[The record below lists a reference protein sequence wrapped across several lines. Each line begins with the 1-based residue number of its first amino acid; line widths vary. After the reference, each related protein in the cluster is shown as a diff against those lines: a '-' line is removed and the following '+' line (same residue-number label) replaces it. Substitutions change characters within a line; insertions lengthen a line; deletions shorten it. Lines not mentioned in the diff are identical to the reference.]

1 MKHLK
6 MNKFL
11 LIIPLLILNSPI
23 KEKANRFSDILITPI
38 NQENVISFS
47 YLTYRISEV
56 NLNIFISYDNHV
68 TRDLYRNKP
77 TINYN
82 FKDSFI
88 VKEEQIFDNAYLNFQ
103 AKGDSFSSFI
113 KIELV
118 THQTLDLCETLSISN
133 DTAIQYLNNME
144 QTNAEREELVF
155 EPLLESIKENMPF
168 LQYNFIKFKQITNY
182 YSESISYKS
191 ITIKLHDTDNYFPLL
206 NHKNG
211 YVDFHFEPLKVKDT
225 YQLALLDK
233 LYLDPDSFLISSTP
247 KQGFVFTDIIYL
259 PKNCNYRYLDLSLNI
274 NGLGYQ
280 NVDVTCKYQQ
290 IATKNFFGRSEI
302 SSNYLSLLPTDD
314 VIDSDAIEVIL

>member
-1 MKHLK
+1 
-6 MNKFL
+6 MNKL
-11 LIIPLLILNSPI
+11 LFVIPLLILNSPI

-38 NQENVISFS
+38 NQENIISFS

-56 NLNIFISYDNHV
+56 SINIFISYDNHV
-68 TRDLYRNKP
+68 THDLYRNKL
-77 TINYN
+77 TINFN

-113 KIELV
+113 KIKLAS
-118 THQTLDLCETLSISN
+118 HQTLDLSETLSIAN

-144 QTNAEREELVF
+144 QINVEREELVF
-155 EPLLESIKENMPF
+155 EPFLESVKKNMPF

-182 YSESISYKS
+182 YSETISYKS
-191 ITIKLHDTDNYFPLL
+191 IIIKLHDTNDYFPLL
-206 NHKNG
+206 NHKDG
-211 YVDFHFEPLKVKDT
+211 YVDFHFEPLKIKDT

-233 LYLDPDSFLISSTP
+233 LYLDPNSFLISNTP

-259 PKNCNYRYLDLSLNI
+259 PKNRNYRYLDLSLNI

-280 NVDVTCKYQQ
+280 NVDLTCKYQQ
-290 IATKNFFGRSEI
+290 IATKNYFGRSEI
-302 SSNYLSLLPTDD
+302 SNNYLSLFPTDD
-314 VIDSDAIEVIL
+314 VIDSEAIEVIL

>member
-1 MKHLK
+1 
-6 MNKFL
+6 MNKL
-11 LIIPLLILNSPI
+11 LFVIPLLILNSPI
-23 KEKANRFSDILITPI
+23 KEKVNRFSDILITPI
-38 NQENVISFS
+38 NQENIISFS

-56 NLNIFISYDNHV
+56 SINIFISYDNHV
-68 TRDLYRNKP
+68 THDLYRNKL
-77 TINYN
+77 TINFN

-113 KIELV
+113 KIKLAS
-118 THQTLDLCETLSISN
+118 HQTLDLSETLSIAN

-144 QTNAEREELVF
+144 QINVEREELVF
-155 EPLLESIKENMPF
+155 EPFLESVKKNMPF

-182 YSESISYKS
+182 YSETISYKS
-191 ITIKLHDTDNYFPLL
+191 IIIKLHDTNDYFPLL
-206 NHKNG
+206 NHKDG

-233 LYLDPDSFLISSTP
+233 LYLDPNSFLISNTP

-259 PKNCNYRYLDLSLNI
+259 PKNRNYRYLDLSLNI

-280 NVDVTCKYQQ
+280 NVDLTCKYQQ
-290 IATKNFFGRSEI
+290 IATKNYFGRSEM
-302 SSNYLSLLPTDD
+302 SNNYLSLLPTDD
-314 VIDSDAIEVIL
+314 VIDSEAIEVIL

>member
-1 MKHLK
+1 
-6 MNKFL
+6 MNKL
-11 LIIPLLILNSPI
+11 LLVIPLLILNSPI

-38 NQENVISFS
+38 NQENIISFY

-56 NLNIFISYDNHV
+56 SINIFISYDNHA
-68 TRDLYRNKP
+68 TRDLYRNKL

-103 AKGDSFSSFI
+103 AKGDSFSSFM
-113 KIELV
+113 KIEL
-118 THQTLDLCETLSISN
+118 TSHQTLDLSETLSTAN

-144 QTNAEREELVF
+144 QINAEREELVF
-155 EPLLESIKENMPF
+155 EPFFESIKENMPF

-191 ITIKLHDTDNYFPLL
+191 ITIKLYDINNYFPLL
-206 NHKNG
+206 NHTDG
-211 YVDFHFEPLKVKDT
+211 YVDFHFEPLKIKET

-290 IATKNFFGRSEI
+290 IATKNYFGRSEI
-302 SSNYLSLLPTDD
+302 SNNYLSILPTDD
-314 VIDSDAIEVIL
+314 VVDSEAIEVIL

>member
-1 MKHLK
+1 
-6 MNKFL
+6 MNKL
-11 LIIPLLILNSPI
+11 LFVIPLLILNSPI

-38 NQENVISFS
+38 NQENIISFS

-56 NLNIFISYDNHV
+56 SINIFISYDNHV
-68 TRDLYRNKP
+68 THDLYRNKL
-77 TINYN
+77 TINFN

-113 KIELV
+113 KIKLAS
-118 THQTLDLCETLSISN
+118 HQTLDLSETLSIAN

-144 QTNAEREELVF
+144 QINVEREELVF
-155 EPLLESIKENMPF
+155 EPFLESVKKNMPF

-182 YSESISYKS
+182 YSETISYKS
-191 ITIKLHDTDNYFPLL
+191 IIIKLHDTNDYFPLL
-206 NHKNG
+206 NHKDG

-233 LYLDPDSFLISSTP
+233 LYLDPNSFLISNTP

-259 PKNCNYRYLDLSLNI
+259 PKNRNYRYLDLSLNI

-280 NVDVTCKYQQ
+280 NVDLTCKYQQ
-290 IATKNFFGRSEI
+290 IAAKNYFGRSEI
-302 SSNYLSLLPTDD
+302 SNNYLSLLPTDD
-314 VIDSDAIEVIL
+314 VIDSEVIEVILWFFF

>member
-1 MKHLK
+1 
-6 MNKFL
+6 MNKL
-11 LIIPLLILNSPI
+11 LFVIPLLILNSPI

-38 NQENVISFS
+38 NQENIISFS

-56 NLNIFISYDNHV
+56 SINIFISYDNHV
-68 TRDLYRNKP
+68 THDLYRNKL
-77 TINYN
+77 TINFN

-113 KIELV
+113 KIKLAS
-118 THQTLDLCETLSISN
+118 HQTLDLSETLYIAN

-144 QTNAEREELVF
+144 QINVEREELVF
-155 EPLLESIKENMPF
+155 EPFLESVKKNMPF

-182 YSESISYKS
+182 YSETISYKS
-191 ITIKLHDTDNYFPLL
+191 IIIKLHDTNDYFPLL
-206 NHKNG
+206 NHKDG

-233 LYLDPDSFLISSTP
+233 LYLDPNSFLISNTP

-259 PKNCNYRYLDLSLNI
+259 PKNRNYRYLDLSLNI

-280 NVDVTCKYQQ
+280 NVDLTCKYQQ
-290 IATKNFFGRSEI
+290 IATKNYFGRSEI
-302 SSNYLSLLPTDD
+302 SNNYLSLLPTDD
-314 VIDSDAIEVIL
+314 VIDSEAIEVIL

>member
-1 MKHLK
+1 
-6 MNKFL
+6 MNKL
-11 LIIPLLILNSPI
+11 LFVIPLLILNSPI

-38 NQENVISFS
+38 NQENIISFS

-56 NLNIFISYDNHV
+56 SINIFISYDNHV
-68 TRDLYRNKP
+68 THDLYRNKL
-77 TINYN
+77 TINFN

-103 AKGDSFSSFI
+103 AKGDYFSSFI
-113 KIELV
+113 KIKLAS
-118 THQTLDLCETLSISN
+118 HQTLDLSETLSIAN

-144 QTNAEREELVF
+144 QINVEREELVF
-155 EPLLESIKENMPF
+155 EPFLESVKKNMPF

-182 YSESISYKS
+182 YSETISYKS
-191 ITIKLHDTDNYFPLL
+191 IIIKLHDTNDYFPLL
-206 NHKNG
+206 NHKDG

-233 LYLDPDSFLISSTP
+233 LYLDPNSFLISNTP

-259 PKNCNYRYLDLSLNI
+259 PKNRNYRYLDLSLNI

-280 NVDVTCKYQQ
+280 NVDLTCKYQQ
-290 IATKNFFGRSEI
+290 IATKNYFGRSEM
-302 SSNYLSLLPTDD
+302 SNNYLSLLPTDD
-314 VIDSDAIEVIL
+314 VIDSEAIEVILWFFF

>member
-1 MKHLK
+1 
-6 MNKFL
+6 MNKL
-11 LIIPLLILNSPI
+11 LFVIPLLILNSPI

-38 NQENVISFS
+38 NQENIISFS

-56 NLNIFISYDNHV
+56 SINIFISYDNHV
-68 TRDLYRNKP
+68 THDLYRNKL
-77 TINYN
+77 TINFN

-103 AKGDSFSSFI
+103 AKGDYFSSFI
-113 KIELV
+113 KIKLAS
-118 THQTLDLCETLSISN
+118 HQTLDLSETLSIAN

-144 QTNAEREELVF
+144 QINVEREELVF
-155 EPLLESIKENMPF
+155 EPFLESVKKNMPF

-182 YSESISYKS
+182 YSETISYKS
-191 ITIKLHDTDNYFPLL
+191 IIIKLHDTNDYFPLL
-206 NHKNG
+206 NHKDG

-233 LYLDPDSFLISSTP
+233 LYLDPNSFLISNTP

-259 PKNCNYRYLDLSLNI
+259 PKNRNYRYLDLSLNI

-280 NVDVTCKYQQ
+280 NVDLTCKYQQ
-290 IATKNFFGRSEI
+290 IATKNYFGRSEM
-302 SSNYLSLLPTDD
+302 SNNYLSLLPTDD
-314 VIDSDAIEVIL
+314 VIDSEAIEVIL

>member
-1 MKHLK
+1 
-6 MNKFL
+6 MNKL
-11 LIIPLLILNSPI
+11 LFVIPLLILNSPI

-38 NQENVISFS
+38 NQENIISFS

-56 NLNIFISYDNHV
+56 SINIFISYDNHV
-68 TRDLYRNKP
+68 THDLYRNKL
-77 TINYN
+77 TINFN

-113 KIELV
+113 KIKLAS
-118 THQTLDLCETLSISN
+118 HQTLDLSETLSIAN
-133 DTAIQYLNNME
+133 DIAIQYLNNME
-144 QTNAEREELVF
+144 QINVEREELVF
-155 EPLLESIKENMPF
+155 EPFLESVKKNMPF

-182 YSESISYKS
+182 YSETISYKS
-191 ITIKLHDTDNYFPLL
+191 IIIKLHDTNDYFPLL
-206 NHKNG
+206 NHKDG

-233 LYLDPDSFLISSTP
+233 LYLDPNSFLISNTP

-259 PKNCNYRYLDLSLNI
+259 PKNRNYRYLDLSLNI

-280 NVDVTCKYQQ
+280 NVDLTCKYQQ
-290 IATKNFFGRSEI
+290 IATKNYFGRSEI
-302 SSNYLSLLPTDD
+302 SNNYLSLFPTDD
-314 VIDSDAIEVIL
+314 VIDSEAIEVIL

>member
-1 MKHLK
+1 MSK
-6 MNKFL
+6 L
-11 LIIPLLILNSPI
+11 LLVIPLLILNSPL

-38 NQENVISFS
+38 NQEKIISFS
-47 YLTYRISEV
+47 FLTYRISEV
-56 NLNIFISYDNHV
+56 SINIFISYDNHA
-68 TRDLYRNKP
+68 TRDLYRNKL

-113 KIELV
+113 KTEL
-118 THQTLDLCETLSISN
+118 TSHQTLDLNDALSISN

-144 QTNAEREELVF
+144 QINAEREELVF
-155 EPLLESIKENMPF
+155 EPFFESIKENMPF

-191 ITIKLHDTDNYFPLL
+191 ITIKLYDINNYFPLL
-206 NHKNG
+206 NHKDG
-211 YVDFHFEPLKVKDT
+211 YVDFHFEPLKIKET
-225 YQLALLDK
+225 YQLSLLDK

-259 PKNCNYRYLDLSLNI
+259 PKNYNYRYLDLSLNI

-280 NVDVTCKYQQ
+280 SVDVICKYQQ
-290 IATKNFFGRSEI
+290 IATKNYFGRSEI
-302 SSNYLSLLPTDD
+302 SNNYLSLLPTND
-314 VIDSDAIEVIL
+314 VVDSEAIEVIL

>member
-1 MKHLK
+1 
-6 MNKFL
+6 MNKL
-11 LIIPLLILNSPI
+11 LFVIPLLILNSPI

-38 NQENVISFS
+38 NQENIISFS

-56 NLNIFISYDNHV
+56 SINIFISYDNHV
-68 TRDLYRNKP
+68 TRDLYRNKL
-77 TINYN
+77 TINFN

-103 AKGDSFSSFI
+103 AKGDYFSSFI
-113 KIELV
+113 KIKLAS
-118 THQTLDLCETLSISN
+118 HQTLDLSETLSIAN

-144 QTNAEREELVF
+144 QINVEREELVF
-155 EPLLESIKENMPF
+155 EPFLESVKKNMPF

-182 YSESISYKS
+182 YSETISYKS
-191 ITIKLHDTDNYFPLL
+191 IIIKLHDTNDYFPLL
-206 NHKNG
+206 NHKDG

-233 LYLDPDSFLISSTP
+233 LYLDPNSFLISNTP

-259 PKNCNYRYLDLSLNI
+259 PKNRNYRCLDLSLNI

-280 NVDVTCKYQQ
+280 NVDLTCKYKQ
-290 IATKNFFGRSEI
+290 IATKNYFGRSEI
-302 SSNYLSLLPTDD
+302 SNNYLSLLPTDD
-314 VIDSDAIEVIL
+314 VIDSEAIEVIL

>member
-1 MKHLK
+1 
-6 MNKFL
+6 MNKL
-11 LIIPLLILNSPI
+11 LFVIPLLILNSPI

-38 NQENVISFS
+38 NQENIISFS

-56 NLNIFISYDNHV
+56 SINIFISYDNHV
-68 TRDLYRNKP
+68 IHDLYRNKL
-77 TINYN
+77 TINFN

-88 VKEEQIFDNAYLNFQ
+88 VKEEQIFNNAYLNFQ

-113 KIELV
+113 KIKLAS
-118 THQTLDLCETLSISN
+118 HQTLDLSETLSIAN

-144 QTNAEREELVF
+144 QINVEREELVF
-155 EPLLESIKENMPF
+155 EPFLESAKKNMPF

-182 YSESISYKS
+182 YSETISYKS
-191 ITIKLHDTDNYFPLL
+191 IIIKLHDTNDYFPLL
-206 NHKNG
+206 NHKDG

-233 LYLDPDSFLISSTP
+233 LYLDPNSFLISNTP

-259 PKNCNYRYLDLSLNI
+259 PKNRNYRYLDLSLNI

-280 NVDVTCKYQQ
+280 NVDLTCKYQQ
-290 IATKNFFGRSEI
+290 IATKNYFGRSEI
-302 SSNYLSLLPTDD
+302 SNNYLSLLPTDD
-314 VIDSDAIEVIL
+314 VVDSEAIEVIL

>member
-1 MKHLK
+1 
-6 MNKFL
+6 MNKL
-11 LIIPLLILNSPI
+11 LLVIPLLILNSPI
-23 KEKANRFSDILITPI
+23 KEKANRFSDIIITPI
-38 NQENVISFS
+38 NQENIISFS

-56 NLNIFISYDNHV
+56 SINIFISYDNHA
-68 TRDLYRNKP
+68 TRDLYRNKL

-113 KIELV
+113 KIEL
-118 THQTLDLCETLSISN
+118 TSHQTLDLSETLSITN

-144 QTNAEREELVF
+144 QINAEREELVF
-155 EPLLESIKENMPF
+155 EPFFESIKENMPF
-168 LQYNFIKFKQITNY
+168 LQYNFIRFKQITNY

-191 ITIKLHDTDNYFPLL
+191 ITIKLHDANNYFSLL
-206 NHKNG
+206 NHTDG
-211 YVDFHFEPLKVKDT
+211 YVNFHFEPLKVKDT

-233 LYLDPDSFLISSTP
+233 LYLDPDSFLISNTP

-290 IATKNFFGRSEI
+290 IATKNYIGRSEI
-302 SSNYLSLLPTDD
+302 SNNYLSLLSTDD
-314 VIDSDAIEVIL
+314 VFDSEAIEVIL